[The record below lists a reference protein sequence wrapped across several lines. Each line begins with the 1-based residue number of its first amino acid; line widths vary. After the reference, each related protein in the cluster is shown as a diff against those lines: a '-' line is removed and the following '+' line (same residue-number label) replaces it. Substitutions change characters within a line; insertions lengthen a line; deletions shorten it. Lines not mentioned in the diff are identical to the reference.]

1 MAKTLRSFDHF
12 ALLGVGRVCA
22 PFVDRG
28 SRLAAAE
35 EKFAATRL
43 HGPVMRRV
51 HPGVHVL
58 QTEATANRGRSRPFA
73 GNLAVWVTITHLLR
87 A

>member
-1 MAKTLRSFDHF
+1 MAKALRSFDHF

-51 HPGVHVL
+51 HPEYTCSKLRQLLIGGVH
-58 QTEATANRGRSRPFA
+58 A
-73 GNLAVWVTITHLLR
+73 LLR
-87 A
+87 AIWPFG